1 MNWFLQPAW
10 HVIPLLVGICL
21 FMAGCACVYHLLA
34 ILAACRFWATP
45 EPPADFDPPVSIFK
59 PLRGL
64 ERDCYELL
72 AGFCRQD
79 YPLYE
84 VLFGVADPGD
94 PVVPIVRRLQS
105 DFPKLSI
112 RLLIAD
118 RRYGANKKVDS
129 LDKMHREMRYDFL
142 AVSDGDMRAG
152 PDYLRRIMAHFR
164 DPEVGLVTCFY
175 RAEPGGTLASIFE
188 AIGITGE
195 FHPSAMVARMLE
207 GVKFA
212 FGSTMATR
220 KSLLEQI
227 GGFPVMADASD
238 DYEIGNRVAALGK
251 RVIISPY
258 VVNTVLW
265 ADTWRTMVQRQFR
278 WTCCTHASRP
288 KGHTGLIF
296 TYGLPFLLAALILAP
311 HSLVV
316 WAFLCTW
323 LMLRLASASVAN
335 RLVLHDPVLNRYL
348 PLVPLRDLL
357 TFGMWAASFFYRRAI
372 WRGEQIRLENGRMR
386 AIQ

>member
-1 MNWFLQPAW
+1 MSW
-10 HVIPLLVGICL
+10 HLAPLLIGLCL

-34 ILAACRFWATP
+34 IVAAWRFRTTP
-45 EPPADFDPPVSIFK
+45 EPPADFTPPVSVFK
-59 PLRGL
+59 PLHGL
-64 ERDCYELL
+64 ERDCHELL
-72 AGFCRQD
+72 AAFCRQD

-84 VLFGVADPGD
+84 VLFGVADPDD
-94 PVVPIVRRLQS
+94 PVVPVVRRLQQE
-105 DFPKLSI
+105 FPDISI
-112 RLLIAD
+112 RLLIVD

-142 AVSDGDMRAG
+142 AISDGDMRVG

-195 FHPSAMVARMLE
+195 FHPSAMVARMIE

-220 KSLLEQI
+220 KVLLEAI

-238 DYEIGNRVAALGK
+238 DYEIGKRIAQLGK
-251 RVIISPY
+251 RVVISSY
-258 VVNTVLW
+258 LVNTVLP
-265 ADTWRTMVQRQFR
+265 ADSWRTMVQRQFR

-296 TYGLPFLLAALILAP
+296 TYGLPFLLLAIVLAP
-311 HSLVV
+311 HSAVV
-316 WAFLCTW
+316 WTFVLAW
-323 LMLRLASASVAN
+323 LAARFASAWIAN
-335 RLVLHDPVLNRYL
+335 RLVLHDPVLDRYL
-348 PLVPLRDLL
+348 LLLPMRDLL
-357 TFGMWAASFFYRRAI
+357 TFGMWAASFFYRRAT

-386 AIQ
+386 AIETEPPA